1 MAFQGYSLTL
11 DGATQLKDAGAIA
24 SSAATQVGGADAVFN
39 VGAAGAF
46 SRFAIIIDISAIN
59 VATGQYYDLWVQ
71 CSSTSNFS
79 TNYRKAT
86 LTVGDTAS
94 IAHGSDT
101 AAGIRLVIYSDNVC
115 QTGTTAD
122 TQECLQYV
130 RLYTNVNGASA
141 SINYTAFLVPLS

>member
-11 DGATQLKDAGAIA
+11 DGATQLKDAGAITA
-24 SSAATQVGGADAVFN
+24 SAATQVGAADAVFN

-46 SRFAIIIDISAIN
+46 CKFAIIVDISAIN
-59 VATGQYYDLWVQ
+59 VASGQYYDLWVQ
-71 CSSTSNFS
+71 CSSTSGFAAS
-79 TNYRKAT
+79 YRKAT

-94 IAHGSDT
+94 IGHGSDT
-101 AAGIRLVIYSDNVC
+101 AAGIRLVIYADNVC
-115 QTGTTAD
+115 QTGATAD

-141 SINYTAFLVPLS
+141 SINYTAYLVRLS